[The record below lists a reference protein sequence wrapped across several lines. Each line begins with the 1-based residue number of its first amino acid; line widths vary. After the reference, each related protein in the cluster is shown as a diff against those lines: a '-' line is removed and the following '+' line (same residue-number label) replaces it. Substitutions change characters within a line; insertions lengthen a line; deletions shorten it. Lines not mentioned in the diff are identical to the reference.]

1 VCSSFDLYYGL
12 YLLCLSVTMA
22 HGQRSFLSVQISP
35 ALVLFA
41 ECAVDKAKHLHLRLM
56 QSDLATQEVANLRLT
71 VLGRL
76 DFLCCFYFGS
86 LLFQDLVVVQ
96 FSTMFIP
103 GITRTSWVV
112 FAKDCLPGICI
123 IL

>member
-1 VCSSFDLYYGL
+1 
-12 YLLCLSVTMA
+12 MA

-35 ALVLFA
+35 ALFLFA
-41 ECAVDKAKHLHLRLM
+41 EFVVAKAKHLHLRLM
-56 QSDLATQEVANLRLT
+56 QSELAPQEAAKTRLT

-123 IL
+123 IF

>member
-1 VCSSFDLYYGL
+1 
-12 YLLCLSVTMA
+12 MA

-76 DFLCCFYFGS
+76 DFLCYFFFGS

-103 GITRTSWVV
+103 GITRTSWIV